1 MAAGRVMAESRAQTE
16 RQRVRISGKAV
27 VLAFVA
33 AAVAA
38 AVGLAWRS
46 SAPSV
51 AVGAPT
57 RGPAVEAVY
66 ATGVVEPVTWAKVAS
81 LVRGRIVSHCGCE
94 GRAVTAGAELARLDE
109 KEQAARVR
117 ELEARQAFLR
127 REEERY
133 KQLVR
138 TQAATVKDYE
148 RTVSELAQVH
158 EAIAG
163 ARERL
168 IDYTVRAPIDGV
180 VLRRDGEIGEIA
192 EVGQALFWVGQP
204 APLWITAEVDEED
217 IPRVREGQRTLIKAD
232 AFPGREL
239 AGQVERITP
248 KGDPILKSYRV
259 RVALPAETPLMIG
272 MTAEINVV
280 VREVKD
286 ALLLPIDAVHG
297 GRAFVLDGG
306 RARAVKVTTGIKGQ
320 ALIQVTGGLAPDA
333 RVVLDAP
340 PTLKDGD
347 RVRPRAAP

>member
-1 MAAGRVMAESRAQTE
+1 M
-16 RQRVRISGKAV
+16 
-27 VLAFVA
+27 
-33 AAVAA
+33 

-51 AVGAPT
+51 AVGAPK

-66 ATGVVEPVTWAKVAS
+66 ATGVVEPVVWAKVAS
-81 LVRGRIVSHCGCE
+81 LVRGRIVSHCACE
-94 GRAVTAGAELARLDE
+94 GRAVKAGDVLARLDE

-117 ELEARQAFLR
+117 ELEARQTFLR
-127 REEERY
+127 QEQERY
-133 KQLVR
+133 KKLVQSQ
-138 TQAATVKDYE
+138 TTSIKEYE
-148 RTVSELAQVH
+148 RTVSELAQNERTVSELAQNH
-158 EAIAG
+158 EAIAA

-217 IPRVREGQRTLIKAD
+217 IPRVKEGQRTLIKAD

-239 AGQVERITP
+239 AGRVERITP

-272 MTAEINVV
+272 MTTEINVV

-286 ALLLPIDAVHG
+286 TLLLPIDAIHG
-297 GRAFVLDGG
+297 GFAFVLAGD
-306 RARAVKVTTGIKGQ
+306 RARAVKVTTGIRGQ
-320 ALIQVTGGLAPDA
+320 AFIQVTGGLNADA
-333 RVVLDAP
+333 RVILDAP
-340 PTLKDGD
+340 PTLKDGE
-347 RVRPRAAP
+347 RVRVRANSAAAKP